1 MTTSPVRCIMPK
13 TGGFSFSSVPRPR
26 SPFSRRRRPS
36 RPFFDL
42 LGMVRLCLNR
52 HEWFSRSER
61 KATSFQLDSF
71 WVEPV
76 GYGLPTG
83 SGLLFERLLPEL
95 HRPSRE
101 RESGNG
107 GVARRSR
114 ALAARE
120 SRVPPAGRIL
130 EESPPRC
137 LAPHRRVGA
146 GSRTT
151 RGSKAATP
159 SRSLRPTLR
168 DQAAQRS
175 LQSPGRS
182 PGRLPASQAETG
194 PATGEPRTPA
204 TRLFPAAGP

>member
-1 MTTSPVRCIMPK
+1 MLELHEWKHSRAVLR
-13 TGGFSFSSVPRPR
+13 GG
-26 SPFSRRRRPS
+26 
-36 RPFFDL
+36 
-42 LGMVRLCLNR
+42 GGGVRLCLNR

-101 RESGNG
+101 LEPGSG

-114 ALAARE
+114 ALATRE

-168 DQAAQRS
+168 DHAAEGS

-182 PGRLPASQAETG
+182 PGRDSATQREAG
-194 PATGEPRTPA
+194 PATGQPRTQA
-204 TRLFPAAGP
+204 TGLFLPSGPGGTP

>member
-1 MTTSPVRCIMPK
+1 MAFFYPDCLSGIKFFAPSIRAIIYTSK
-13 TGGFSFSSVPRPR
+13 
-26 SPFSRRRRPS
+26 
-36 RPFFDL
+36 
-42 LGMVRLCLNR
+42 VRLCLNR

-107 GVARRSR
+107 GVARPSR

-130 EESPPRC
+130 EESLSRC
-137 LAPHRRVGA
+137 PAPHRRTRA
-146 GSRTT
+146 KNRTT
-151 RGSKAATP
+151 R
-159 SRSLRPTLR
+159 R
-168 DQAAQRS
+168 
-175 LQSPGRS
+175 
-182 PGRLPASQAETG
+182 
-194 PATGEPRTPA
+194 
-204 TRLFPAAGP
+204 

>member
-1 MTTSPVRCIMPK
+1 MASRMPK
-13 TGGFSFSSVPRPR
+13 PWIVPSLCPIGCPGDAGECR
-26 SPFSRRRRPS
+26 
-36 RPFFDL
+36 L
-42 LGMVRLCLNR
+42 VVRLCLNR

-137 LAPHRRVGA
+137 LAPHRRVKA

-151 RGSKAATP
+151 RGLKALEIGFFRFKVRGLA
-159 SRSLRPTLR
+159 
-168 DQAAQRS
+168 
-175 LQSPGRS
+175 
-182 PGRLPASQAETG
+182 
-194 PATGEPRTPA
+194 
-204 TRLFPAAGP
+204 F